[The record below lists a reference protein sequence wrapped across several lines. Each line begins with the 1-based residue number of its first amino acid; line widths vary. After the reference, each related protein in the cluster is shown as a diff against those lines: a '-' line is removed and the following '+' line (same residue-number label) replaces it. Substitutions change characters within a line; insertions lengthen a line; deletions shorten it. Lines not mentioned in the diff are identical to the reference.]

1 MRSLRG
7 VLAASVCLLAVPV
20 AFVFQLIV
28 GSGVEIVLH
37 LVLGVGFLLT
47 AFAVFDFEPPR
58 WLPWVGCLSIGALG
72 AIFLLQG
79 ISQLVQNDWLTYL
92 AFQILGQQVEAL
104 SGDVFL
110 VWCSATVLLMSHGK
124 VKLFGIGVM
133 VLAVGAE
140 IYSYGVRYFGSGA
153 GGVSQ
158 LLKLVLLL
166 PFVWLLLESSKK
178 SPLPERANKEPKPL
192 RPLLVSAYGLIC
204 RSPYVLT
211 QPAMAVI
218 NERLPAAAA
227 CGRWLAT
234 RRAHRAQSA

>member
-1 MRSLRG
+1 MEGSLIVRSLRG

-20 AFVFQLIV
+20 ALLFQLIV
-28 GSGVEIVLH
+28 GSGAELVLH

-47 AFAVFDFEPPR
+47 AFTVFDFAPPR

-72 AIFLLQG
+72 VTFLLQG
-79 ISQLVQNDWLTYL
+79 ISQLLHIDWLTYL
-92 AFQILGQQVEAL
+92 AFQILGQQVEAW

-153 GGVSQ
+153 GGVSP

-178 SPLPERANKEPKPL
+178 IPLPEGAKK
-192 RPLLVSAYGLIC
+192 A
-204 RSPYVLT
+204 
-211 QPAMAVI
+211 
-218 NERLPAAAA
+218 
-227 CGRWLAT
+227 
-234 RRAHRAQSA
+234 

>member
-20 AFVFQLIV
+20 ALLFQFSV
-28 GSGVEIVLH
+28 GSGAETVLH

-47 AFAVFDFEPPR
+47 AFAVFDFRPPR
-58 WLPWVGCLSIGALG
+58 WLPWIGCLSIGALG
-72 AIFLLQG
+72 TTFLLQG
-79 ISQLVQNDWLTYL
+79 ISQLLHNDSLTYL

-104 SGDVFL
+104 SVDVFL

-124 VKLFGIGVM
+124 VKLFGIAVM

-140 IYSYGVRYFGSGA
+140 IYSYGVRYFGAGA
-153 GGVSQ
+153 GGVSP

-178 SPLPERANKEPKPL
+178 IPLPEEAKK
-192 RPLLVSAYGLIC
+192 A
-204 RSPYVLT
+204 
-211 QPAMAVI
+211 
-218 NERLPAAAA
+218 
-227 CGRWLAT
+227 
-234 RRAHRAQSA
+234 

>member
-1 MRSLRG
+1 MFGYRHRKIRHGKILLTVRSLRG

-28 GSGVEIVLH
+28 GSGAEIVLH

-72 AIFLLQG
+72 ATFLLQG
-79 ISQLVQNDWLTYL
+79 ISQLMHNDWLTYL
-92 AFQILGQQVEAL
+92 AFQILGQKVETL

-110 VWCSATVLLMSHGK
+110 VWCTATVLLISHGK

-133 VLAVGAE
+133 ALAISAE
-140 IYSYGVRYFGSGA
+140 IYSYGVRYFGSGP
-153 GGVSQ
+153 GGASP

-178 SPLPERANKEPKPL
+178 VPLPE
-192 RPLLVSAYGLIC
+192 
-204 RSPYVLT
+204 
-211 QPAMAVI
+211 
-218 NERLPAAAA
+218 AAKK
-227 CGRWLAT
+227 T
-234 RRAHRAQSA
+234 